1 MNILYTIISF
11 NVGGAEKLLIDLLNN
26 WNNKEDKIILC
37 IINNDFKN
45 EMIEKIN
52 ENIEIKYL
60 NRKNNSKSLSFIK
73 EYLNFIRDNN
83 IEIIHCQDKESLL
96 LASIGKIFYKKLKI
110 FNTIHDT
117 KIYSNISKLYVNIDK
132 IFTEKIIAISSSV
145 KDEILMRGH
154 KQNKVKVVNNGID
167 FSIYH
172 NHKEVN
178 INNVFNIG
186 CVARLQP
193 QKKGQDILIKA
204 IDIVKE
210 KYPNIKCY
218 FAGGY
223 EEKDKEL
230 YLELKNLVEFLGV
243 EENVIFKGS
252 INNVPEFLNK
262 LDLFVLPSRNEGF
275 GLVVVEAMAAK
286 VPVIASDLEGPKEI
300 IKNDKYG
307 LLFNNEDYRD
317 LAKKII
323 YSIENKRENL
333 EEVYEYAKK
342 NYDIR
347 NMSDLL
353 REIYYENK
361 N

>member
-132 IFTEKIIAISSSV
+132 
-145 KDEILMRGH
+145 
-154 KQNKVKVVNNGID
+154 
-167 FSIYH
+167 
-172 NHKEVN
+172 
-178 INNVFNIG
+178 
-186 CVARLQP
+186 
-193 QKKGQDILIKA
+193 
-204 IDIVKE
+204 
-210 KYPNIKCY
+210 
-218 FAGGY
+218 
-223 EEKDKEL
+223 
-230 YLELKNLVEFLGV
+230 
-243 EENVIFKGS
+243 
-252 INNVPEFLNK
+252 
-262 LDLFVLPSRNEGF
+262 
-275 GLVVVEAMAAK
+275 
-286 VPVIASDLEGPKEI
+286 
-300 IKNDKYG
+300 
-307 LLFNNEDYRD
+307 
-317 LAKKII
+317 
-323 YSIENKRENL
+323 
-333 EEVYEYAKK
+333 
-342 NYDIR
+342 
-347 NMSDLL
+347 
-353 REIYYENK
+353 
-361 N
+361 